1 MSLTLEK
8 FKSPKIESRARLRSI
23 KTVLDYVVFSN
34 ITDVYNSHNFAVSLN
49 QRKTYFLFK
58 INESQGKKNL
68 QKVSI
73 LSFIN
78 YVNENKKTYAMVTL
92 CALQVIW
99 LVLTW
104 FDTVSR

>member
-23 KTVLDYVVFSN
+23 KTVLDYAVFSN

-58 INESQGKKNL
+58 INESQGKKIYKECQSYHL
-68 QKVSI
+68 LITLMKT
-73 LSFIN
+73 
-78 YVNENKKTYAMVTL
+78 KKPTR
-92 CALQVIW
+92 W
-99 LVLTW
+99 LHCVR
-104 FDTVSR
+104 FR